1 MRKAVGPKIDV
12 MLDFSAVTTP
22 DVAVRL
28 ARRLA
33 EYDIAF
39 IEEPVDPFDEDAL
52 RFVHEKVDIPIAV
65 GERLYT
71 RYGFK
76 RVLEL
81 HAADILQPDIGY
93 VGGLMEAK
101 KIAAMGEAYSMKMQP
116 HLISE
121 SPVST
126 AVALQFDACITN
138 FYIHE
143 HYYRDPAHYE
153 LAEPVPDLD
162 FADGY
167 LPIPDRP
174 GLGVALDHK
183 VVDKF
188 LWATVTG

>member
-1 MRKAVGPKIDV
+1 
-12 MLDFSAVTTP
+12 F
-22 DVAVRL
+22 
-28 ARRLA
+28 
-33 EYDIAF
+33 DIAF
-39 IEEPVDPFDEDAL
+39 IEEPVDPFDPDAL
-52 RFVHEKVDIPIAV
+52 ALIHEKVDIPIAV

-101 KIAAMGEAYSMKMQP
+101 KVAAMAEVYSMRIQP
-116 HLISE
+116 HLISA

-126 AVALQFDACITN
+126 AAALQFDACITN

-153 LAEPVPDLD
+153 LAEPAPDLD
-162 FADGY
+162 IKDGY

-174 GLGVALDHK
+174 GLGVELNHK
-183 VVDKF
+183 VVDKS
-188 LWATVTG
+188 LWAECKK